1 MELARCTQLYSISTT
16 STRLGPVTM
25 PMSLAF
31 FLGVECPSS
40 NVRSMGSPLTG
51 DKFSLSNVGSTL
63 LTYVVKSV
71 PGSRSLFSLMFGGF
85 AVTGGLLKNVMMVV
99 AWVLGCSFFFGFL
112 AFTFPGAAKSQF
124 WRAPFAFTFPGAVK
138 RQF

>member
-1 MELARCTQLYSISTT
+1 MYVCVCGSLNTVCMCVCGRVLIQVPQSVHRS
-16 STRLGPVTM
+16 RKR
-25 PMSLAF
+25 LAF

-71 PGSRSLFSLMFGGF
+71 PDSSSLFSLMLGGF
-85 AVTGGLLKNVMMVV
+85 VVTGDLLKNVMMVV
-99 AWVLGCSFFFGFL
+99 AWVLACSFFAGFL
-112 AFTFPGAAKSQF
+112 TFTFPGDAKSQF
-124 WRAPFAFTFPGAVK
+124 
-138 RQF
+138 